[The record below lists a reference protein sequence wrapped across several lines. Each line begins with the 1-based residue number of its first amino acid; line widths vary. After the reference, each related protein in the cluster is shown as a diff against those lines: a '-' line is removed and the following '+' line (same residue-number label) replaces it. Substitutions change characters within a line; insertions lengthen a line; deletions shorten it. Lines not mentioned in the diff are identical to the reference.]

1 MQNEHSKS
9 NIYRLTMLK
18 YAIYSSGSSILGADI
33 MIDDLRGRIE
43 GEEFDYQILLDC
55 LKQYECPRDK
65 ITSLLRKNAIIRVKK
80 GIYVFGPKYAR
91 RPFSREILANMIY
104 GPSCISLDF
113 ALHYHGLIPERVEA
127 VTSVT
132 TGRGH
137 RFHTPV
143 GLFIYRAIPP
153 EAFSV
158 GIDQVQLEGGR
169 SFLIAVPEKALAD
182 KIQDDRGTGIRSQD
196 DMRRYLMQNLRID
209 AEGIGKLRTG
219 TLSILAERYG
229 SRRLQ
234 MLNKVIAHLR
244 KESARYE

>member
-1 MQNEHSKS
+1 ML
-9 NIYRLTMLK
+9 IYD
-18 YAIYSSGSSILGADI
+18 IYISPNRSILWEGI
-33 MIDDLRGRIE
+33 MIDDLRARIN
-43 GEEFDYQILLDC
+43 GEEFDYQTLLDS
-55 LKQYECPRDK
+55 LKQYERPRDK
-65 ITSLLRKNAIIRVKK
+65 ITSLLRQNAVIRVKK
-80 GIYVFGPKYAR
+80 GIYIFGPKYAR

-132 TGRGH
+132 TGRGR

-143 GLFIYRAIPP
+143 GLFIYRPIPP
-153 EAFSV
+153 GAFPV
-158 GIDQVQLEGGR
+158 GIDQVEMEGSR

-182 KIQDDRGTGIRSQD
+182 KIQDDRGTGIRNQD

-209 AEGIGKLRTG
+209 AESIGKLRTE

-229 SRRLQ
+229 SRKLQ
-234 MLNKVIAHLR
+234 LLNRVITR
-244 KESARYE
+244 FREDSARHE